1 MQDRSRRPWRI
12 CAFAV
17 LATAILVVPATV
29 SAKGQKDS
37 TPTLSA
43 PIAEGLAGPL
53 QLAVDKRTVYVS
65 QAFAGLLTKIGRN
78 GERTDVASNPGGEIA
93 GVDVGSHH
101 NLVYTASN
109 ADENGVGTAAG
120 LYRLKKDGSTS
131 LLRDILAWESE
142 KNPDQVN
149 TYGLETNDA
158 ACLAQWPTADAGPAQ
173 YTGIVESH
181 PYSVAVDGRHNY
193 VADAAANAIFDI
205 SKNGGRIRTVTVLPP
220 QPTVITA
227 EAATANG
234 LPACTVGLTYNF
246 EPVPTDV
253 EVGRDGALYV
263 TTLPGGPEDPS
274 LGARG
279 SVYKIF
285 PSSGK
290 TRRIATGLLGAT
302 NLALG
307 RHGEIYVTEIFGGK
321 VSKIVDGAPTTVL
334 ELTTPAGLEY
344 ANGKLYVT
352 YDVFANGTL
361 ATIGNLGRGG
371 HGNDAHGK
379 SSSSN
384 RQEARRLLSRLH
396 L

>member
-1 MQDRSRRPWRI
+1 
-12 CAFAV
+12 
-17 LATAILVVPATV
+17 LATAFLVAPATV
-29 SAKGQKDS
+29 SAKDEDHNS
-37 TPTLSA
+37 SPTLSA

-78 GERTDVASNPGGEIA
+78 GNRTDVASNPGGEIA

-101 NLVYTASN
+101 DLVYTSSN
-109 ADENGVGTAAG
+109 ADENGPTAAG

-149 TYGLETNDA
+149 TYGLQTNDA
-158 ACLAQWPTADAGPAQ
+158 ACLAQWPTAEAGPAQ
-173 YTGIVESH
+173 YMGIIESH
-181 PYSVAVDGRHNY
+181 PYSVAVEGRHNY

-205 SKNGGRIRTVTVLPP
+205 SKNGGRIRTVAVLPP

-307 RHGEIYVTEIFGGK
+307 RRGEIYVSEIFGGK
-321 VSKIVDGAPTTVL
+321 VSKIVHGAPTTVL

-361 ATIGNLGRGG
+361 ATIGNLGR
-371 HGNDAHGK
+371 HGDDDRGK

-384 RQEARRLLSRLH
+384 RQEVQRLLSRLH